1 MYCYTP
7 CFFTSVVKKSI
18 LLDGFGGNGA
28 FPNRL
33 LSALIPQYK
42 IL

>member
-7 CFFTSVVKKSI
+7 CFFTSVAKKSI
-18 LLDGFGGNGA
+18 LLDGNGA